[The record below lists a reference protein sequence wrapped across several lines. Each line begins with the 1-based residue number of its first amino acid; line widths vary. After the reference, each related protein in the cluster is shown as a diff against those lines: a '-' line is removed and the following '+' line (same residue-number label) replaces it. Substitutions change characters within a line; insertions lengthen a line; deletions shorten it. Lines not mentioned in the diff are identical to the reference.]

1 MLFTGLLRR
10 NFRFGE
16 LLQGFFGKSDSIV
29 FNAKRKIKFPVF
41 YDRCGMDD
49 DLHLCRVGTAMFE
62 NILYESMQSQNRNLH
77 FFCLRIDLKIS
88 IKIILEADLLDVQ
101 IILHMFQL
109 FREDDHAVGTFEK
122 VAEILHQS
130 RGKIHD

>member
-1 MLFTGLLRR
+1 
-10 NFRFGE
+10 
-16 LLQGFFGKSDSIV
+16 
-29 FNAKRKIKFPVF
+29 
-41 YDRCGMDD
+41 
-49 DLHLCRVGTAMFE
+49 MFE
-62 NILYESMQSQNRNLH
+62 NILYESMQSQHRNLH

-130 RGKIHD
+130 SGKIHDQLRAATQPKTVDQVQAVQKEMRLDL